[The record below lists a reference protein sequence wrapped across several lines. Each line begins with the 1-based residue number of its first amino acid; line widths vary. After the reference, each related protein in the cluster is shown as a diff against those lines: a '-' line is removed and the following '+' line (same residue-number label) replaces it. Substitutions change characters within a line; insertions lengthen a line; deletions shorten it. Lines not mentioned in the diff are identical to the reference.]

1 MPKTVV
7 FLSIS
12 TDAFTQDEASRSAL
26 GTMLGGHEPSMLI
39 LDNDYDTAQG
49 EVDENLEWM
58 LDGGIVVSN
67 VQGNVDKSENIESM
81 SLEDMSKKMLEYDVI
96 IPY

>member
-12 TDAFTQDEASRSAL
+12 TDAFTQDEASRSGL
-26 GTMLGGHEPSMLI
+26 GTMLGGHEPSMMI
-39 LDNDYDTAQG
+39 LDNDYDTEQG

-81 SLEDMSKKMLEYDVI
+81 SIEDMAKKMLEYDVV